1 MKSKFPGYYRPTL
14 EEFRSLWQSCTFF
27 IDANVLLNLYG
38 YSESTREQLLT
49 ILETISDRL
58 RIPYQFA
65 QEYQRN
71 RARAI
76 MQQVR
81 NYVRVEQI
89 LQDVYEKEFEP
100 KLKHPFLSGEMQKH
114 FNSIRSG
121 LKEGRERVETLF
133 SSDPYHDRIT
143 QALAGHVGDP
153 PDTEKLKEFHES
165 AAGRYAAEIPP
176 GYEDMKEKG
185 EPDAYGDYIGWAQLL
200 EMAKSEGKSA
210 ILVTD
215 DSKADWWQIQGD
227 RTIGPRPELL
237 AEFLTVVNQQFY
249 MYGSAQFM
257 KYSAEY
263 LESKVE
269 DDAIQEIR
277 RRLDEKRRAASEK
290 KPEPDKAPLDV
301 KSMPLPPDTKPS
313 PSKPDLEQSSDKGP
327 PVDTEE
333 S

>member
-1 MKSKFPGYYRPTL
+1 MKSRFPGYYRPTP
-14 EEFRSLWQSCTFF
+14 EEFRSLWGSCTFF
-27 IDANVLLNLYG
+27 VDANVLLNLYR

-65 QEYQRN
+65 LEYQRN
-71 RARAI
+71 RARAV

-81 NYVRVEQI
+81 NYVRVEQT
-89 LQDVYEKEFEP
+89 LRDVYEKEFEP
-100 KLKHPFLSGEMQKH
+100 KLKHPFLSDKMQER
-114 FNSIRSG
+114 FNNIRSG
-121 LKEGRERVETLF
+121 LKEGRERVEALF
-133 SSDPYHDRIT
+133 SSDPYHERIT
-143 QALAGHVGDP
+143 KALAGHVGDP
-153 PDTEKLKEFHES
+153 PDAEKLKKLYES
-165 AAGRYAAEIPP
+165 GAKRYAAEIPP

-200 EMAKSEGKSA
+200 EMAKGEGKGA

-237 AEFLTVVNQQFY
+237 AEFSTEVNQQFY

-263 LESKVE
+263 LKSKVE

-277 RRLDEKRRAASEK
+277 HRLEEKRRAASEK
-290 KPEPDKAPLDV
+290 KPEPDKTPLDV
-301 KSMPLPPDTKPS
+301 KSMPMPPDTKPS
-313 PSKPDLEQSSDKGP
+313 PSKPDLEQSNDKEP
-327 PVDTEE
+327 PIDAED

>member
-1 MKSKFPGYYRPTL
+1 MKSRFPGYYRPTP
-14 EEFRSLWQSCTFF
+14 EEFRSLWGSCAFF
-27 IDANVLLNLYG
+27 VDANVLLDLYG
-38 YSESTREQLLT
+38 YSKGTCEQLLT
-49 ILETISDRL
+49 ILETINDRL

-65 QEYQRN
+65 LEYQRN

-81 NYVRVEQI
+81 NYVDVERT
-89 LQDVYEKEFEP
+89 LRDVYEKGFKS
-100 KLKHPFLSGEMQKH
+100 KLKHPFLSDEMEEH
-114 FNSIRSG
+114 FNNIRNG
-121 LKEGRERVETLF
+121 LKEGREKVEVLF
-133 SSDPYHDRIT
+133 SSDPYHARIT
-143 QALAGHVGDP
+143 KALAGRVGNS
-153 PDTEKLKEFHES
+153 PDAETLKKLYEN
-165 AAGRYAAEIPP
+165 AAKRYADEIPP

-200 EMAKSEGKSA
+200 EMAEGEGKSA

-237 AEFLTVVNQQFY
+237 AEFSTVVNKEFY

-263 LESKVE
+263 LKSKVE
-269 DDAIQEIR
+269 DKAIREIR
-277 RRLDEKRRAASEK
+277 SWQKERRRTASEK
-290 KPEPDKAPLDV
+290 KSEPDKTPLDV
-301 KSMPLPPDTKPS
+301 KSMPLLPDTKPS
-313 PSKPDLEQSSDKGP
+313 PSKPDLKQSNDKEP
-327 PVDTEE
+327 PIDEEE

>member
-1 MKSKFPGYYRPTL
+1 MKNKFPGYYRPTT
-14 EEFRSLWQSCTFF
+14 EEFRSLWTSCTFF
-27 IDANVLLNLYG
+27 VDANVLLNMYG

-65 QEYQRN
+65 LEYQRN

-81 NYVRVEQI
+81 NYVQVEKT
-89 LQDVYEKEFEP
+89 LRDVYEKEFEP
-100 KLKHPFLSGEMQKH
+100 KLKHPFLSNKMQER
-114 FNSIRSG
+114 FNDIRSG
-121 LKEGRERVETLF
+121 LKEGRERVEALF

-153 PDTEKLKEFHES
+153 PDTKKLKDLYKRATE
-165 AAGRYAAEIPP
+165 RYTAEIPP

-200 EMAKSEGKSA
+200 EMAKSEDKGA
-210 ILVTD
+210 ILITD
-215 DSKADWWQIQGD
+215 DSKADWWQIQRD

-237 AEFLTVVNQQFY
+237 AEFLTEVNQQFY

-263 LESKVE
+263 LKSKVE
-269 DDAIQEIR
+269 DDAIQEIS
-277 RRLDEKRRAASEK
+277 RRLEEKRRAASEK
-290 KPEPDKAPLDV
+290 KPEPDKTELDI
-301 KSMPLPPDTKPS
+301 KSMPPSPDTRPA
-313 PSKPDLEQSSDKGP
+313 PSKPDFDQSSDKEP
-327 PVDTEE
+327 PVNTEK